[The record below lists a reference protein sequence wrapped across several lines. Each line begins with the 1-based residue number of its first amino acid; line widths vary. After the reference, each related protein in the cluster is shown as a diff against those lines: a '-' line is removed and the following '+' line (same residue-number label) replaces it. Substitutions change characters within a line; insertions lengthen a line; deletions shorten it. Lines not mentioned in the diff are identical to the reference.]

1 MAYMPANDAPSAK
14 LATAYVTI
22 DGNRYACLMAK
33 SFEGK
38 MNVETKEVPALGRTV
53 KGVKAVG
60 ASIKFS
66 MVVYKVTEIFDELME
81 RYKNTG
87 LLPTFDIQTT
97 NEDPATSI
105 GRSTKI
111 YTDCVIDGD
120 VLLSMFDADGD
131 FVEQTI
137 EGYAQD
143 FSRPEKYTNPSYM
156 WEYDKMSNFSAFMK
170 SNKKQRQN
178 ELYAATKSLTDENG
192 VPLLWEL
199 RPVTTRENEAI
210 REQCTTEVQVA
221 GKPGMYRQRVDT
233 SEYQAKLMAAAV
245 VTPNLNDAELQDSYG
260 VMSAE
265 ELLKEMLDDAGEYTE
280 LAVKVQQISGFT
292 TLAEDVEAVKN

>member
-1 MAYMPANDAPSAK
+1 MNDAPSAK

-22 DGNRYACLMAK
+22 DGNRYALLMAK
-33 SFEGK
+33 NFEGK
-38 MNVETKEVPALGRTV
+38 MNVETKEVPTLGRTV

-66 MVVYKVTEIFDELME
+66 MTVYKVTEIFDELVE

-87 LLPTFDIQTT
+87 LLPTFDLQVS

-156 WEYDKMSNFSAFMK
+156 
-170 SNKKQRQN
+170 
-178 ELYAATKSLTDENG
+178 
-192 VPLLWEL
+192 
-199 RPVTTRENEAI
+199 
-210 REQCTTEVQVA
+210 
-221 GKPGMYRQRVDT
+221 
-233 SEYQAKLMAAAV
+233 
-245 VTPNLNDAELQDSYG
+245 
-260 VMSAE
+260 
-265 ELLKEMLDDAGEYTE
+265 
-280 LAVKVQQISGFT
+280 
-292 TLAEDVEAVKN
+292 

>member
-38 MNVETKEVPALGRTV
+38 MNVETKEVLALGRTV

-105 GRSTKI
+105 GRSSKI

-156 WEYDKMSNFSAFMK
+156 
-170 SNKKQRQN
+170 
-178 ELYAATKSLTDENG
+178 
-192 VPLLWEL
+192 
-199 RPVTTRENEAI
+199 
-210 REQCTTEVQVA
+210 
-221 GKPGMYRQRVDT
+221 
-233 SEYQAKLMAAAV
+233 
-245 VTPNLNDAELQDSYG
+245 
-260 VMSAE
+260 
-265 ELLKEMLDDAGEYTE
+265 
-280 LAVKVQQISGFT
+280 
-292 TLAEDVEAVKN
+292 

>member
-1 MAYMPANDAPSAK
+1 MAYMPMNDAPSAK

-22 DGNRYACLMAK
+22 DGNRYALLMAK
-33 SFEGK
+33 NFEGK
-38 MNVETKEVPALGRTV
+38 MNVETKEVPTLGRTV

-66 MVVYKVTEIFDELME
+66 MTVYKVTEIFDELVE

-87 LLPTFDIQTT
+87 LLPTFDLQVS

-105 GRSTKI
+105 GRSSKI

-143 FSRPEKYTNPSYM
+143 FTRPEKYSNPSYM
-156 WEYDKMSNFSAFMK
+156 
-170 SNKKQRQN
+170 
-178 ELYAATKSLTDENG
+178 
-192 VPLLWEL
+192 
-199 RPVTTRENEAI
+199 
-210 REQCTTEVQVA
+210 
-221 GKPGMYRQRVDT
+221 
-233 SEYQAKLMAAAV
+233 
-245 VTPNLNDAELQDSYG
+245 
-260 VMSAE
+260 
-265 ELLKEMLDDAGEYTE
+265 
-280 LAVKVQQISGFT
+280 
-292 TLAEDVEAVKN
+292 